1 MLYRMAITMGVSDFF
16 AFAARTK
23 YINRWALMR
32 NTRYETLSE
41 HSAEV
46 AEISYALAVIGNER
60 LGKNYNAERASLL
73 GLYHDLPEI
82 ITGDLP
88 TPVKYYSEE
97 TKSAYKAVEKNA
109 SKQLLSMLPDDL
121 RGNYEPLFKKKAD
134 DKELWRLVKSAD
146 KICAYL
152 KCIEER
158 LAGNREFCEA
168 EKTITKTLQRLD
180 CEEAKIFIE
189 EFVPSFEKTIDQM
202 KK

>member
-1 MLYRMAITMGVSDFF
+1 MGKNDFF
-16 AFAARTK
+16 AFTSRIR

-46 AEISYALAVIGNER
+46 SQLCYALAVIGNER
-60 LGKNYNAERASLL
+60 LNKNYNCERASLL
-73 GLYHDLPEI
+73 GLYHDVPEI

-97 TKSAYKAVEKNA
+97 TKAAYKAVEKNA

-121 RGNYEPLFKKKAD
+121 RPYYEPLFKKKTE
-134 DKELWRLVKSAD
+134 DKELWILVKAAD
-146 KICAYL
+146 KISAYL

-158 LAGNREFCEA
+158 KAGNTEFTEA
-168 EKTITKTLQRLD
+168 EKSLEKALGKMDCPEAEIFAKEFLPSYEKTL
-180 CEEAKIFIE
+180 
-189 EFVPSFEKTIDQM
+189 DQM

>member
-1 MLYRMAITMGVSDFF
+1 MGISDFF

-41 HSAEV
+41 HSAQV
-46 AEISYALAVIGNER
+46 AEIAYALAVIGNER
-60 LGKNYNAERASLL
+60 LDKNYNAERAALL

-88 TPVKYYSEE
+88 TPVKYFSEE

-121 RGNYEPLFKKKAD
+121 RKNYEPLFKKKTD

-158 LAGNREFCEA
+158 NAGNKEFCEA
-168 EKTITKTLQRLD
+168 EKSITKALQRLD

>member
-1 MLYRMAITMGVSDFF
+1 MGISDFF

-41 HSAEV
+41 HSAQA
-46 AEISYALAVIGNER
+46 AEIAYALAVIGNER
-60 LGKNYNAERASLL
+60 LDKNYNAERAALL

-88 TPVKYYSEE
+88 TPVKYFSEE

-121 RGNYEPLFKKKAD
+121 RKNYEPLFKKKTD

-158 LAGNREFCEA
+158 NAGNKEFCEA
-168 EKTITKTLQRLD
+168 EKSITKALQRLD
-180 CEEAKIFIE
+180 CEEAKIFID

>member
-1 MLYRMAITMGVSDFF
+1 MGISDFF

-41 HSAEV
+41 HSAQV
-46 AEISYALAVIGNER
+46 AEIAYALAVIGNER
-60 LGKNYNAERASLL
+60 LQKNYNAERAALL

-88 TPVKYYSEE
+88 TPVKYFSEE

-121 RGNYEPLFKKKAD
+121 RKNYEPLFKKKTD

-158 LAGNREFCEA
+158 NAGNKEFCEA
-168 EKTITKTLQRLD
+168 EKSITKALQRLD
-180 CEEAKIFIE
+180 CEEAKIFID

>member
-1 MLYRMAITMGVSDFF
+1 MGISDFF

-41 HSAEV
+41 HSAQV
-46 AEISYALAVIGNER
+46 AEIAYALAVIGNER
-60 LGKNYNAERASLL
+60 LGKNYNAERAALL

-88 TPVKYYSEE
+88 TPVKYFSEE

-121 RGNYEPLFKKKAD
+121 RKNYEPLFKKKTD

-158 LAGNREFCEA
+158 NAGNKEFCEA
-168 EKTITKTLQRLD
+168 EKSITKALQRLD
-180 CEEAKIFIE
+180 CEEAKIFID

>member
-1 MLYRMAITMGVSDFF
+1 MGMFDFF
-16 AFAARTK
+16 AFASRTK

-46 AEISYALAVIGNER
+46 AEISHALAVIGNEK
-60 LGKNYNAERASLL
+60 LGKNYNAERAALL

-97 TKSAYKAVEKNA
+97 TKLAYKAVEKNA
-109 SKQLLSMLPDDL
+109 SKQLLSMLPDYL
-121 RGNYEPLFKKKAD
+121 RKDYESLFKKKND

-152 KCIEER
+152 KCVEER
-158 LAGNREFCEA
+158 NAGNREFCEA
-168 EKTITKTLQRLD
+168 EKAISKTLSKLD

-189 EFVPSFEKTIDQM
+189 EFLPSYEKTIDQM

>member
-1 MLYRMAITMGVSDFF
+1 MGMFDFF
-16 AFAARTK
+16 AFASRTK

-46 AEISYALAVIGNER
+46 AEISHALAVIGNEK
-60 LGKNYNAERASLL
+60 LGKNYNAERAALL

-97 TKSAYKAVEKNA
+97 TKLAYKAVEKNA
-109 SKQLLSMLPDDL
+109 SKQLLSMLPDYL
-121 RGNYEPLFKKKAD
+121 RKDYESLFKKKND
-134 DKELWRLVKSAD
+134 DKELWKLVKSAD

-152 KCIEER
+152 KCVEER
-158 LAGNREFCEA
+158 NAGNREFCEA
-168 EKTITKTLQRLD
+168 EKAISKTLSKLD

-189 EFVPSFEKTIDQM
+189 EFLPSYEKTIDQM

>member
-1 MLYRMAITMGVSDFF
+1 MGMSDFF

-46 AEISYALAVIGNER
+46 AQITYALAVIGNER
-60 LGKNYNAERASLL
+60 LHKNYNAERASLL

-109 SKQLLSMLPDDL
+109 SKQLLAMLPDDL
-121 RGNYEPLFKKKAD
+121 RKNYESLFKKKAD

>member
-1 MLYRMAITMGVSDFF
+1 MGLSDFF
-16 AFAARTK
+16 AFASRTK

-32 NTRYETLSE
+32 NTRYETLAE

-46 AEISYALAVIGNER
+46 AEIAHALAVIGNER
-60 LGKNYNAERASLL
+60 LGKEHNAERAALL

-88 TPVKYYSEE
+88 TPVKYYSDE
-97 TKSAYKAVEKNA
+97 TKSAYKAVEKSA
-109 SKQLLSMLPDDL
+109 SLQLLSMLPYDL
-121 RGNYEPLFKKKAD
+121 RKNYEPLFKKKSS
-134 DKELWRLVKSAD
+134 DKELWKLVKSAD

-152 KCIEER
+152 KCVEER
-158 LAGNREFCEA
+158 NAGNREFCEA
-168 EKTITKTLQRLD
+168 EKSITKTLKKLD
-180 CEEAKIFIE
+180 CEEAEIFIK

>member
-1 MLYRMAITMGVSDFF
+1 MGKNDFF
-16 AFAARTK
+16 AFTSRTK

-46 AEISYALAVIGNER
+46 AQLAYALAVIGNER
-60 LGKNYNAERASLL
+60 LGKNYNCERASLL
-73 GLYHDLPEI
+73 GLYHDTPEI

-88 TPVKYYSEE
+88 TPVKYYSAE
-97 TKSAYKAVEKNA
+97 TKEAYRAVEKSA

-121 RGNYEPLFKKKAD
+121 LPSYEPLFKKKSE
-134 DKELWRLVKSAD
+134 DKELWKLVKAAD
-146 KICAYL
+146 KISGYL

-158 LAGNREFCEA
+158 KAGNGEFCEA
-168 EKTITKTLQRLD
+168 EKTLLKSMDKLD
-180 CEEAKIFIE
+180 CEELKIFAE
-189 EFVPSFEKTIDQM
+189 EFLPSFEKTLDQM

>member
-1 MLYRMAITMGVSDFF
+1 MGISDFF

-41 HSAEV
+41 HSAQV
-46 AEISYALAVIGNER
+46 AEIAYALAVIGNER
-60 LGKNYNAERASLL
+60 LQKNYNAERAALL

-88 TPVKYYSEE
+88 TPVKYFSEE
-97 TKSAYKAVEKNA
+97 TKSAYKAVERNA

-121 RGNYEPLFKKKAD
+121 RKNYEPLFKKKTD

-158 LAGNREFCEA
+158 NAGNKEFYEA
-168 EKTITKTLQRLD
+168 EKSITKALQRLD
-180 CEEAKIFIE
+180 CEEAKIFID

>member
-1 MLYRMAITMGVSDFF
+1 MGMFDFF
-16 AFAARTK
+16 AFASRTK

-46 AEISYALAVIGNER
+46 AEIAHALAVIGNEK
-60 LGKNYNAERASLL
+60 LGKNYNAERAALL

-97 TKSAYKAVEKNA
+97 TKLAYKAVEKNA
-109 SKQLLSMLPDDL
+109 SKQLLSMLPDYL
-121 RGNYEPLFKKKAD
+121 RKDYESLFKKKND

-152 KCIEER
+152 KCVEER
-158 LAGNREFCEA
+158 NAGNREFCEA
-168 EKTITKTLQRLD
+168 EKTISKTLSKLD

-189 EFVPSFEKTIDQM
+189 EFLPSYEKTIDQM

>member
-1 MLYRMAITMGVSDFF
+1 MSDFF

-46 AEISYALAVIGNER
+46 AQISYALAVIGNER

-121 RGNYEPLFKKKAD
+121 RRNYEPLFKKKAD

-180 CEEAKIFIE
+180 CEEAKIFLE

>member
-1 MLYRMAITMGVSDFF
+1 MGISDFF

-41 HSAEV
+41 HSAQV
-46 AEISYALAVIGNER
+46 AEIAYALAVLGNER
-60 LGKNYNAERASLL
+60 LQKNYNAERAALL

-88 TPVKYYSEE
+88 TPVKYFSEE

-121 RGNYEPLFKKKAD
+121 RKNYEPLFKKKTD
-134 DKELWRLVKSAD
+134 DKELWKLVKSAD

-158 LAGNREFCEA
+158 NAGNKEFCEA
-168 EKTITKTLQRLD
+168 EKSITKALQRLD
-180 CEEAKIFIE
+180 CEEAKIFID

>member
-1 MLYRMAITMGVSDFF
+1 MGVSDFF

-41 HSAEV
+41 HSAQV
-46 AEISYALAVIGNER
+46 AEIAHALAVIGNKR
-60 LGKNYNAERASLL
+60 LGKNYNAERAALL

-88 TPVKYYSEE
+88 TPVKYFSEE

-109 SKQLLSMLPDDL
+109 SKQLLSMLPNDL
-121 RGNYEPLFKKKAD
+121 KGNFEPLFKKKAD
-134 DKELWRLVKSAD
+134 DRELWHLVKSAD

-158 LAGNREFCEA
+158 NAGNREFCEA
-168 EKTITKTLQRLD
+168 EKTITKALQKLD

-189 EFVPSFEKTIDQM
+189 EFVPSYEKTIDQM

>member
-1 MLYRMAITMGVSDFF
+1 MGKNDFF
-16 AFAARTK
+16 AFTSRTK

-46 AEISYALAVIGNER
+46 AQLCYALAIIGNER
-60 LGKNYNAERASLL
+60 LGKNYNCERAALL
-73 GLYHDLPEI
+73 GLYHDTPEI

-88 TPVKYYSEE
+88 TPVKYYSKE
-97 TKSAYKAVEKNA
+97 TKEAYKAVEKNA

-121 RGNYEPLFKKKAD
+121 LSSYEPLFKRKNE
-134 DKELWRLVKSAD
+134 DKELWKLVKAAD
-146 KICAYL
+146 KISGYL

-158 LAGNREFCEA
+158 KAGNSEFCEA
-168 EKTITKTLQRLD
+168 EKTQLKSMEKLD
-180 CEEAKIFIE
+180 CEELKIFTE
-189 EFVPSFEKTIDQM
+189 EFLPSFEKTLDQM

>member
-1 MLYRMAITMGVSDFF
+1 
-16 AFAARTK
+16 
-23 YINRWALMR
+23 MR

-41 HSAEV
+41 HSAQA
-46 AEISYALAVIGNER
+46 AEIAYALAVIGNER
-60 LGKNYNAERASLL
+60 LQKNYNAERAALL

-88 TPVKYYSEE
+88 TPVKYFSEE

-109 SKQLLSMLPDDL
+109 SKQLLSMLPEDL
-121 RGNYEPLFKKKAD
+121 RKNYEPLFKKKTD

-158 LAGNREFCEA
+158 NAGNKEFCEA
-168 EKTITKTLQRLD
+168 EKSITKALQRLD
-180 CEEAKIFIE
+180 CEEAKIFID